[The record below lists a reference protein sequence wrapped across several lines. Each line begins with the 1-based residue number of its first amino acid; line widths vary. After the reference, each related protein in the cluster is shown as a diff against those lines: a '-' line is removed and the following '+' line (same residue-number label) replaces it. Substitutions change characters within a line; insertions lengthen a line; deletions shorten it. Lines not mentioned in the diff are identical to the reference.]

1 MTGFTQRLDGSLTHR
16 GKSLIQW
23 SVSTAP
29 LPSRSPNASHTSAGW
44 SEAPRQSRRS
54 VSSHGSRQE
63 TTEPDSTEAASDDDD
78 DDYDD
83 SNSNEEDQFP
93 DLDIDSDIE
102 TYICIKG
109 YSLVKKIGEGHFGKV
124 SELSLGLSSRRDIP
138 ALSLQL
144 I

>member
-29 LPSRSPNASHTSAGW
+29 LPSRSPNASLTSAGW

-78 DDYDD
+78 TD
-83 SNSNEEDQFP
+83 SNEEDQFP

-124 SELSLGLSSRRDIP
+124 SKLSQGLSLGSFLEEISL
-138 ALSLQL
+138 LSLYN
-144 I
+144 